1 VIAFRHCVRFYEVV
15 VCPGRKMIGLA
26 ERAVTGGDA
35 LPEIPDPVD
44 AQYRTA
50 GDEDAVFVARCRR
63 GDPDAFAVLVRR
75 HQKRM
80 LNIAYR
86 MIGDYSEACDVVQEA
101 FLSAWRGVGNFRG
114 EARFST
120 WLCGIVLNHGR
131 NHLRLKSVRSG
142 RWGVSFDDPA
152 TAEEGGQ
159 IPSSLEESAI
169 ERLERRELEA
179 RVQEGI
185 DSLDGEQRE
194 VLVLRDIQGYSY
206 EEIGAMLKLPQG
218 TVRSRLFRARSALK
232 ENLLRVWGDL
242 R

>member
-1 VIAFRHCVRFYEVV
+1 
-15 VCPGRKMIGLA
+15 
-26 ERAVTGGDA
+26 
-35 LPEIPDPVD
+35 LPEIPDSMD
-44 AQYRTA
+44 AQDRTA
-50 GDEDAVFVARCRR
+50 GDEDADYVIRCRR

-101 FLSAWRGVGNFRG
+101 FLSAWRGVGNFRD

-120 WLCGIVLNHGR
+120 WLCSIVLNHAR
-131 NHLRLKSVRSG
+131 SHMKLRAVRSG
-142 RWGVSFDDPA
+142 RGGVSFDDPA
-152 TAEEGGQ
+152 TLEEGGQ
-159 IPSSLEESAI
+159 DPPSREESAV

-179 RVQEGI
+179 RVQKEIG
-185 DSLDGEQRE
+185 SLDGEQRE

-206 EEIGAMLKLPQG
+206 EEIGAMLRLPQG
-218 TVRSRLFRARSALK
+218 TVRSRLFRARNALK
-232 ENLLRVWGDL
+232 ESLLRVWGDL

>member
-1 VIAFRHCVRFYEVV
+1 
-15 VCPGRKMIGLA
+15 L
-26 ERAVTGGDA
+26 
-35 LPEIPDPVD
+35 LEIPDPED
-44 AQYRTA
+44 AHCRTA

-63 GDPDAFAVLVRR
+63 KDPDAFAVLVGR

-86 MIGDYSEACDVVQEA
+86 MIGDYGEACDVVQEA
-101 FLSAWRGVGNFRG
+101 FLSAWRGIGNFRG

-120 WLCGIVLNHGR
+120 WLCGIVLNQAR
-131 NHLRLKSVRSG
+131 NHLRHRSAHSG
-142 RWGVSFDDPA
+142 REGASFDDPA
-152 TAEEGGQ
+152 RSEEGSQ
-159 IPSSLEESAI
+159 DPPSHEESAV

-185 DSLDGEQRE
+185 GSLENGQRE

-206 EEIGAMLKLPQG
+206 EEIGVMLELPEG
-218 TVRSRLFRARSALK
+218 TVRSRLFRARNALK
-232 ENLLRVWGDL
+232 ESLLKVWGDV